1 MKSSPPRSL
10 LLVLDVLSNLSGFH
24 AMTGC
29 DVTQSLRQYAPPPT
43 HTQDSFQ
50 YTLIEHIIS
59 LVLDNY
65 SIHANCNQE
74 DTIVWTKAEETN
86 QLKCMDQTSLKITFD
101 LITCGCKTLCGT
113 SSCMCAIDGFICIPA
128 HKDNLMEKQIN
139 GCYTRMLRI
148 VWMETIIPQY
158 GSLPTQNPTKKDE
171 NGLSLD
177 KAQRRNC

>member
-1 MKSSPPRSL
+1 MQWQ
-10 LLVLDVLSNLSGFH
+10 G
-24 AMTGC
+24 MI
-29 DVTQSLRQYAPPPT
+29 VTQSLRQYALPHT
-43 HTQDSFQ
+43 HKMPSKTPWSRTLSGWFQ
-50 YTLIEHIIS
+50 TTTPSMQIES
-59 LVLDNY
+59 P
-65 SIHANCNQE
+65 E
-74 DTIVWTKAEETN
+74 DTIGWTKVEETS

-101 LITCGCKTLCGT
+101 LITCGCTTLCGT